1 VDHEAPQA
9 EDEEESEYD
18 DEEEEEET
26 KDNLMRTNKGK
37 LTVGYESMVRMEDDN
52 FRHSV
57 KDLQPAPP

>member
-37 LTVGYESMVRMEDDN
+37 LTVG
-52 FRHSV
+52 
-57 KDLQPAPP
+57 